1 MHSMP
6 RSRLTR
12 HNTLSA
18 LLRGAVLCAALA
30 TGACTALAQQA
41 TLDDEA
47 TVAKAVATEVHA
59 LLPSTP
65 GRPVTSRQAQLAPL
79 GYVEEEQ
86 RLRGQSQAYSAD
98 GDWGDDGHWK
108 LKPRGAKEAY
118 DTRVLVRRPQD
129 PAKFNGIVLVEWLNT
144 SLGFDVDGGWIMARD
159 EIVREGYAWVGISAE
174 SASVKTLKKA
184 NPLRYANAVVSDS
197 DLSFD
202 IYDHAAVAIRQAAS
216 QWGQPGTKVRLVGMG
231 YSKSASF
238 LFTFINAFQP
248 RSHAYDGFYMRG
260 ATPAAIQ
267 VNGWHINKVMP
278 KVRADSKVPLM
289 QVQTEMEV
297 AVSWPLSKTAD
308 TDKLRYWEIAG
319 GTHFDQHMREESL
332 LASQD
337 DAQLTTPKCFN
348 PSSTLPT
355 QVFDHAALNALRTW
369 ITTGTPPPKAPRL
382 ERTSTGFVKDDALG
396 NAMGG
401 LRLPDMDVPTASHGM
416 FNNGPTNSL
425 GFWVGFAC
433 IAGGGSKP
441 LDPAKLRALYP
452 TDQAYVQAY
461 KQRADKLLNDGFLLP
476 VDHAALL
483 KAAEA
488 VKLPR

>member
-1 MHSMP
+1 MHHP
-6 RSRLTR
+6 RPHRPLTL
-12 HNTLSA
+12 NTLA
-18 LLRGAVLCAALA
+18 RGLLL
-30 TGACTALAQQA
+30 CTALLTAACTGFAQA
-41 TLDDEA
+41 SLDAAASAPAKVSPVEA
-47 TVAKAVATEVHA
+47 HV
-59 LLPSTP
+59 LLPSAP
-65 GRPVTSRQAQLAPL
+65 GRPVTARQAQLEPL
-79 GYVEEEQ
+79 GYVEEEY
-86 RLRGQSQAYSAD
+86 RLRGQSQAYSTD
-98 GDWGDDGHWK
+98 GDWNDDGHWK
-108 LKPRGAKEAY
+108 LKPRGDKEPY
-118 DTRVLVRRPQD
+118 ETRALVRRPKD
-129 PAKFNGIVLVEWLNT
+129 PARFNGIVLVEWLNS
-144 SLGFDVDGGWIMARD
+144 SLGFDVDGVWIKTRE

-174 SASVKTLKKA
+174 AASVKSLKA
-184 NPLRYANAVVSDS
+184 SNPLRYVNAVVSDS
-197 DLSFD
+197 DFSFD
-202 IYDHAAVAIRQAAS
+202 IYDHAAIAIRQAAP
-216 QWGQPGTKVRLVGMG
+216 QWGQAGTQVRLVGMG

-248 RSHAYDGFYMRG
+248 RSNAYDGFYMRG

-267 VNGWHINKVMP
+267 VNGWHINIVMP

-308 TDKLRYWEIAG
+308 TDKLRYWELAG
-319 GTHFDQHMREESL
+319 GTHFDQQMREASL
-332 LASQD
+332 LASQE

-355 QVFDHAALNALRTW
+355 HAFDNAALHALRTW

-382 ERTSTGFVKDDALG
+382 ERTGMGFVKDDALG
-396 NAMGG
+396 NAVGG
-401 LRLPDMDVPTASHGM
+401 LRLPDMDAPITRHGM

-441 LDPAKLRALYP
+441 LDAAQLRALYP

-461 KQRADKLLNDGFLLP
+461 KQRADKLLSDGFLLP
-476 VDHAALL
+476 VDHAQLL
-483 KAAEA
+483 KAAKA

>member
-1 MHSMP
+1 MHQP
-6 RSRLTR
+6 LR
-12 HNTLSA
+12 SA
-18 LLRGAVLCAALA
+18 LAQHTLVTLLRSVALCMALLNS
-30 TGACTALAQQA
+30 ACTAMAQA
-41 TLDDEA
+41 TPASNGAPAAAPSEI
-47 TVAKAVATEVHA
+47 HA
-59 LLPSTP
+59 LLPPTP
-65 GRPVTSRQAQLAPL
+65 GRPVTSRQQQLEPL
-79 GYVEEEQ
+79 GYLEEEQ
-86 RLRGQSQAYSAD
+86 RLRGQSQAYSTD
-98 GDWGDDGHWK
+98 GDWNDDGHWK
-108 LKPRGAKEAY
+108 LKPRGAKAPY
-118 DTRVLVRRPQD
+118 DTRVLVRRPKD
-129 PAKFNGIVLVEWLNT
+129 PARFNGIVLVEWLNT

-174 SASVKTLKKA
+174 TASVRSLKKA

-197 DLSFD
+197 DYAFD

-216 QWGQPGTKVRLVGMG
+216 QWGRPDTKVRLVGMG

-248 RSHAYDGFYMRG
+248 LSNAYDGFYMRG

-267 VNGWHINKVMP
+267 VNGWHINIVMP

-319 GTHFDQHMREESL
+319 GTHFDQRMREESL
-332 LASQD
+332 LASQE
-337 DAQLTTPKCFN
+337 DAELTTPRCFN

-355 QVFDHAALNALRTW
+355 EVFDHAALNALRTW

-382 ERTSTGFVKDDALG
+382 ERTGVGFVKDDALG
-396 NAMGG
+396 NALGG
-401 LRLPDMDVPTASHGM
+401 LRLPDMDVPTLSHGM

-441 LDPAKLRALYP
+441 LDAARLRALYP
-452 TDQAYVQAY
+452 TEQAYVQAY
-461 KQRADKLLNDGFLLP
+461 KQRADKLLRDGFLRP
-476 VDHAALL
+476 ADHAKLL